1 MSMCACPTVRMNAIV
16 PPISAETTTISFR
29 VPKRSGFPFA
39 QLCAEGFVPDEISPL
54 LAEAVEARAN
64 ILISGGTGTGKTAL
78 LGALLSQVGADQ
90 RIVIVEDSRELI
102 VTHPHVVQ
110 LAARQAN
117 VEGGGEVTLTD
128 LVRNALRMRPDRLV
142 VGECRGAEVRDML
155 TALNTGH
162 EGGCATIHAN
172 TADAVPSRVAA
183 LGALASM
190 SPAAVYSQFSTAIDL
205 VVHLRRSGSERGV
218 TELAIPTR
226 TGADGVVMEPVW
238 GRPSPSSG
246 GTVNRRALARFEA
259 VLEQKS
265 AG

>member
-1 MSMCACPTVRMNAIV
+1 
-16 PPISAETTTISFR
+16 
-29 VPKRSGFPFA
+29 
-39 QLCAEGFVPDEISPL
+39 
-54 LAEAVEARAN
+54 
-64 ILISGGTGTGKTAL
+64 
-78 LGALLSQVGADQ
+78 
-90 RIVIVEDSRELI
+90 
-102 VTHPHVVQ
+102 
-110 LAARQAN
+110 
-117 VEGGGEVTLTD
+117 
-128 LVRNALRMRPDRLV
+128 
-142 VGECRGAEVRDML
+142 ML

>member
-1 MSMCACPTVRMNAIV
+1 
-16 PPISAETTTISFR
+16 
-29 VPKRSGFPFA
+29 
-39 QLCAEGFVPDEISPL
+39 
-54 LAEAVEARAN
+54 
-64 ILISGGTGTGKTAL
+64 
-78 LGALLSQVGADQ
+78 
-90 RIVIVEDSRELI
+90 
-102 VTHPHVVQ
+102 HPHVVQ

-183 LGALASM
+183 LGALANM
-190 SPAAVYSQFSTAIDL
+190 SPPAVYSQFSTAIDL
-205 VVHLRRSGSERGV
+205 VVHLRRTGSERGV

-226 TGADGVVMEPVW
+226 TGADGVAMEPVW
-238 GRPSPSSG
+238 GRPSPSAG
-246 GTVNRRALARFEA
+246 GTINRRALQRFEPA
-259 VLEQKS
+259 VEPKS
-265 AG
+265 AGASSLPPFSSSQASSLPHPRTRARVCGSSCASTTTMMPGGRRADSFAEAGRRRIRRPRDSGRSPRWSTAPT

>member
-1 MSMCACPTVRMNAIV
+1 
-16 PPISAETTTISFR
+16 
-29 VPKRSGFPFA
+29 
-39 QLCAEGFVPDEISPL
+39 
-54 LAEAVEARAN
+54 
-64 ILISGGTGTGKTAL
+64 TAL

-128 LVRNALRMRPDRLV
+128 LVCNAQRMRLDRLV
-142 VGECRGAEVRDML
+142 VGECRGAEIRDML

-183 LGALASM
+183 L
-190 SPAAVYSQFSTAIDL
+190 
-205 VVHLRRSGSERGV
+205 
-218 TELAIPTR
+218 
-226 TGADGVVMEPVW
+226 
-238 GRPSPSSG
+238 
-246 GTVNRRALARFEA
+246 
-259 VLEQKS
+259 
-265 AG
+265 

>member
-1 MSMCACPTVRMNAIV
+1 
-16 PPISAETTTISFR
+16 
-29 VPKRSGFPFA
+29 
-39 QLCAEGFVPDEISPL
+39 
-54 LAEAVEARAN
+54 

-117 VEGGGEVTLTD
+117 VEGGAEVTLTD

-142 VGECRGAEVRDML
+142 VGECRETEVRDML

-162 EGGCATIHAN
+162 EGGRATIHAN
-172 TADAVPSRVAA
+172 SADAVPSRVAA
-183 LGALASM
+183 HGALASM
-190 SPAAVYSQFSTAIDL
+190 DQAAVYSQFSTAIDL

-218 TELAIPTR
+218 TGLPIATPTR
-226 TGADGVVMEPVW
+226 ADAVAMAPVW
-238 GRPSPSSG
+238 GGPSP
-246 GTVNRRALARFEA
+246 
-259 VLEQKS
+259 
-265 AG
+265 